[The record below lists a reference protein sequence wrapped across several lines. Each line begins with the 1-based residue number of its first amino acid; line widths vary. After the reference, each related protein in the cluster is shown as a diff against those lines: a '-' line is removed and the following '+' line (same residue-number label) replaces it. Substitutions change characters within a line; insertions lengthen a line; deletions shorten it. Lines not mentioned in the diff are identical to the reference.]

1 MVKLSELRSAEE
13 TAAEEMRDP
22 KVRQEHERT
31 AFANAVAI
39 RVIRYRTEHGLS
51 QSALARRLGM
61 SQSAVARLEAGD
73 HEPSLT
79 MLARLATGL
88 GIDLSIDITPSSLG
102 LRETA

>member
-13 TAAEEMRDP
+13 IAAVELRDP
-22 KVRQEHERT
+22 KVRQEYERT

-39 RVIRYRTEHGLS
+39 RVICYRTEHGLS
-51 QSALARRLGM
+51 QSALARQVGM
-61 SQSAVARLEAGD
+61 SQPAIARLEAAD

-79 MLARLATGL
+79 TLARLATGL